1 MSVKCPKC
9 HHENSED
16 SIYCGKCTTPLKL
29 PEEIDVTE
37 TIETPKE
44 ELTTGVTF
52 AGRYQII
59 EELGKG
65 GMGKVYKVHDTEIR
79 EKVALKLL
87 KSEISADEKTIE
99 RFRNEIKLARK
110 IAHRNVCK
118 MFDLGEEK
126 GTRFITME
134 YVEGEDLKSM
144 IRMMGLLSRGKAISI
159 AKQVC
164 EGLAEAHGFGIVH
177 RDLKPSNIMIDKFG
191 NAKIM
196 DFGIARSLR
205 AKGITGTGVMIGTP
219 EYMSPEQVEGKET
232 DQRTDIYS
240 LGIILYEMVTGQTP
254 FDGET
259 AFSIAL
265 KHKSEIPRDPREFN
279 AQIGDDLSILIL
291 QCLEKDRDKR
301 YQRVEDLISDFTKI
315 EESIPT
321 TERVVPKRQPL
332 TAREITVKFSLK
344 KFIVPSVVV
353 LALVILITVSVFLIK
368 KLPSG
373 KPLPLPPSH
382 KQLTFT
388 GNASY
393 PAISPDGKFIAYV
406 NRESYEE
413 QNVMVQDLIGGQSIE
428 IFSGLNCVN
437 LKWSPDG
444 SELVIHDREKG
455 AVVLPRLGGTPLQL
469 GGAANIAWSH
479 DGSKLAKIFTAVKK
493 IIIQNKTTGQTTS
506 ISLEGTFTFIKDVDW
521 SPAGNLLLFLTI
533 DDEERYAIWT
543 ITPDGKIQ
551 NKIHEDEAPLFSPRW
566 SSEGNTI
573 YYLRSKEQVKELWK
587 IHITFD
593 TGKPRGSPSLLLP
606 GLQAGNY
613 FNITTDGK
621 KLLYTRE
628 LQYANLWLTII
639 KGEGK
644 DLKAITNQLTKGTL
658 LNVSPSISPDGNQI
672 AFSLGD
678 SEKANIYI
686 IPIEGGTPR
695 QLTFLN
701 SYNINPVWSSNGKEI
716 AFGSNQG
723 GISKVWRLRVSGGSP
738 FQFAKSQLS
747 GNTFSLAWA
756 PGNHILYQ
764 RPGNRNFHILN
775 PATEEEIPLVED
787 DSVGWMFDPKY
798 SSDGEKVAVMWNR
811 RPSRGL
817 WIIPLEDTSKAFFV
831 KENVSTIGWS
841 SDGNWGYVSEEK
853 EGFIKILRIE
863 VESRKEEELV
873 NIEFKLEQ
881 GNPDSYAICMTPNG
895 KKFVFPVYKIH
906 SDVWIV
912 ENFDSDIKQK

>member
-573 YYLRSKEQVKELWK
+573 YYLRSKEQVKEL
-587 IHITFD
+587 
-593 TGKPRGSPSLLLP
+593 
-606 GLQAGNY
+606 
-613 FNITTDGK
+613 
-621 KLLYTRE
+621 
-628 LQYANLWLTII
+628 
-639 KGEGK
+639 
-644 DLKAITNQLTKGTL
+644 
-658 LNVSPSISPDGNQI
+658 
-672 AFSLGD
+672 
-678 SEKANIYI
+678 
-686 IPIEGGTPR
+686 
-695 QLTFLN
+695 
-701 SYNINPVWSSNGKEI
+701 
-716 AFGSNQG
+716 
-723 GISKVWRLRVSGGSP
+723 
-738 FQFAKSQLS
+738 
-747 GNTFSLAWA
+747 
-756 PGNHILYQ
+756 
-764 RPGNRNFHILN
+764 
-775 PATEEEIPLVED
+775 
-787 DSVGWMFDPKY
+787 
-798 SSDGEKVAVMWNR
+798 
-811 RPSRGL
+811 
-817 WIIPLEDTSKAFFV
+817 
-831 KENVSTIGWS
+831 
-841 SDGNWGYVSEEK
+841 
-853 EGFIKILRIE
+853 
-863 VESRKEEELV
+863 
-873 NIEFKLEQ
+873 
-881 GNPDSYAICMTPNG
+881 
-895 KKFVFPVYKIH
+895 
-906 SDVWIV
+906 
-912 ENFDSDIKQK
+912 